1 MAEVVHTES
10 KEREFSG
17 SSFLKFSYEILSQA
31 FLFSQG
37 KKKKKKRRVG
47 ETSFILVP
55 EYCVMSDKISLGK
68 IKLYV
73 L

>member
-10 KEREFSG
+10 REREFSG
-17 SSFLKFSYEILSQA
+17 SFLKFSYEMLSQA

-37 KKKKKKRRVG
+37 KKKKKRRVG

-55 EYCVMSDKISLGK
+55 EYCVMSDNISLGK
-68 IKLYV
+68 IKLYA

>member
-37 KKKKKKRRVG
+37 KKKKKRRVG